1 MKRTAISVDNS
12 SAATQ

>member
-1 MKRTAISVDNS
+1 MKRTAISVDSS